1 MRRFFLTGSS
11 AMLICWWAVAQDS
24 LQVTT
29 LKEVVVSATRTEQ
42 RVIEI
47 PRSVTVITRAV
58 IEESVY
64 QSLGDLLNA
73 QSGLFVVGTNQTPG
87 TNQNVFMRGANS
99 NQVAVMVDGVRITD
113 PSSPNSAI
121 DLSEISLTNVE
132 RVEIIR
138 GSHSTMFG
146 GAAIGGVINI
156 ITVNNGRPGFHG
168 SAAWQGGVIGK
179 DAFSSTENLDLSY
192 TFENGLYLN
201 TSIFQQD
208 VSGLDASE
216 KTVLRPS
223 FTADRDDFHK
233 TDVFVKAGYR
243 AGPWDGSVFF
253 KKSHQL
259 TEIDN
264 GAFSDDD
271 NNYLKF
277 DRLLTEYRIGY
288 TFNPAWRL
296 SAFGSLSPSKRFYEN
311 DSSRISDTAY
321 DKIYSRGTYHGK
333 LQTHEVQVNYQHAK
347 VQGVLGAGMYHEKMF
362 FDAYFFY
369 NDPAFPFES
378 VTNYDSLDLTTTTRY
393 AFGQVSY
400 ALAKFNLSA
409 GSRVSR
415 HSTSGNFMTVELNP
429 SYTINNLL
437 VYGSVSTG
445 FNSPSLYQLYDP
457 TKGFMA
463 YTTRG
468 NPQLKAE
475 RSVSLEV
482 GVKKEFASGSYVT
495 VSGFQTRVKNSI
507 EYVYLWNGAKAIED
521 LDFTDDRGDSYIN
534 VAEQV
539 VQGLEVDGFVE
550 ISDKVS
556 VQGNFTA
563 LHTTVEVNAD
573 NLDNQAT
580 GGNHIQ
586 LYNLGT
592 FLDSDVSQ
600 DDLVRRPGFTA
611 YGLVT
616 FRPINKLS
624 IFASYRHTGK
634 RFDSAYEGGLGP
646 YGALG
651 KVPVDA
657 YHLVDFGV
665 NWQPTEVI
673 GVALKV
679 ENILDEQ
686 YRELIGFQTRGRSAY
701 VKLTA
706 RW

>member
-1 MRRFFLTGSS
+1 MRKFFLTGPATLLVSFC
-11 AMLICWWAVAQDS
+11 AIAQDS

-47 PRSVTVITRAV
+47 PRSVTVITRQV

-64 QSLGDLLNA
+64 QSLGDLLSA
-73 QSGLFVVGTNQTPG
+73 QSGLYVVGTNQTPG
-87 TNQNVFMRGANS
+87 TNQNVFMRGASS

-156 ITVNNGRPGFHG
+156 ITANSGRPGFHG

-179 DAFSSTENLDLSY
+179 DAFSSTENLDLNY
-192 TFENGLYLN
+192 NFKNGIYLN
-201 TSIFQQD
+201 TSIFRQD

-216 KTVLRPS
+216 KRVVPVS

-233 TDVFVKAGYR
+233 MDFFAKAGYR
-243 AGPWDGSVFF
+243 AGAWDASVFV
-253 KKSHQL
+253 KRNYQH

-264 GAFSDDD
+264 AAFSDDD
-271 NNYLKF
+271 NSYLEF
-277 DRLLTEYRIGY
+277 DRSLAEYRIGY
-288 TFNPAWRL
+288 TFTPAWRL
-296 SAFGSLSPSKRFYEN
+296 SAFGSVSPSERFYEN
-311 DSSRISDTAY
+311 DSSKISDTDY
-321 DKIYSRGTYHGK
+321 DKIYSSGSYHGR
-333 LQTHEVQVNYQHAK
+333 LQTHEVQLNYEHTN
-347 VQGVLGAGMYHEKMF
+347 VHGVLGAGLYHEKMY

-369 NDPAFPFES
+369 NDPSFPFES
-378 VTNYDSLDLTTTTRY
+378 VTNYDSLDLTTTTQY
-393 AFGQVSY
+393 VFGQVSY
-400 ALAKFNLSA
+400 ALGKFNLSA
-409 GSRVSR
+409 GLRASW
-415 HSTSGNFMTVELNP
+415 HSTAGNFMTFELNP

-437 VYGSVSTG
+437 LYGSVSTG
-445 FNSPSLYQLYDP
+445 FNAPSLYQLYDP

-475 RSVSLEV
+475 RSLSLEV
-482 GVKKEFASGSYVT
+482 GAKKEFASGSYVT
-495 VSGFQTRVKNSI
+495 ISGFQTRVNNSI
-507 EYVYLWNGAKAIED
+507 EYVYLWNGSKAIED
-521 LDFTDDRGDSYIN
+521 LDFTDDRGDTYIN
-534 VAEQV
+534 VAKQLV
-539 VQGLEVDGFVE
+539 HGLEVDGFAE
-550 ISDKVS
+550 ISEKVS
-556 VQGNFTA
+556 LQGNITA
-563 LHTTVEVNAD
+563 VNTSVEVNAD
-573 NLDNQAT
+573 NLDDQAT

-592 FLDSDVSQ
+592 YLNVDVNQ
-600 DDLVRRPGFTA
+600 EDLVRRPGFTG
-611 YGLVT
+611 YGLIT
-616 FRPINKLS
+616 FRPMDKLS
-624 IFASYRHTGK
+624 ILGTYRYTGR
-634 RFDSAYEGGLGP
+634 RFDSSYKGDLGP
-646 YGALG
+646 YGAIS

-673 GVALKV
+673 GVAFKV
-679 ENILDEQ
+679 ENVLNEQ
-686 YRELIGFQTRGRSAY
+686 YREVIGFQTRGRSAY
-701 VKLTA
+701 LKLTA